1 MRGRDFLK
9 EKAGWIIILLI
20 QMLLVALIGTALG
33 VHAFFGGS
41 TVFLEMVVLTV
52 MWVCEYQKKS
62 AFYGE
67 LFHNLEE
74 LDKKYLITE
83 MVRRPEFLEGQLFYD
98 ALYDIDKSMN
108 ERVGDMGRLV
118 REFKDYV
125 EMWIHEIK
133 IPISALSLMN
143 YNEKIDIGSYR
154 LQVGKISQYVEQI
167 LYYVRA
173 DAPRKD
179 YLMKECRLDQ
189 LINEVLLEHKEELI
203 HGHFKIA
210 KENTEVTV
218 VSDAKWI
225 KFMLGQIISNSV
237 KYQKPSKPYIGFSV
251 EEDSGIVRLSVEDHG
266 IGVAAGDIQRV
277 FEKSFTGE
285 NGRKV
290 TASTG
295 MGLYICRKMCEKL
308 GHRIWLESEEGKF
321 TKITIEFGRDDYYL

>member
-1 MRGRDFLK
+1 MRGSEFFK
-9 EKAGWIIILLI
+9 EKAGWIVILLV
-20 QMLLVALIGTALG
+20 QMLLVALIGAALG
-33 VHAFFGGS
+33 VHAFFWGS
-41 TVFLEMVVLTV
+41 AVFLEIVVLAV
-52 MWVCEYQKKS
+52 MWVSEYQKKN
-62 AFYGE
+62 AFYGK
-67 LFHNLEE
+67 LFQSLEE

-83 MVRRPEFLEGQLFYD
+83 MVSKPEFLEGQLFYD

-118 REFKDYV
+118 WEFKDYV

-154 LQVGKISQYVEQI
+154 VQVAKISQYVEQI

-173 DAPRKD
+173 DAPQKD
-179 YLMKECRLDQ
+179 YLMKKCRLDQ

-203 HGHFKIA
+203 HGRFKIE

-225 KFMLGQIISNSV
+225 KFILGQIINNSV
-237 KYQKPSKPYIGFSV
+237 KYQKPVQSYLGFSV
-251 EEDSGIVRLSVEDHG
+251 EEDSGTVRLSVEDHG
-266 IGVAAGDIQRV
+266 LGICSGDIQRV

-285 NGRKV
+285 NGRRV

-308 GHRIWLESEEGKF
+308 GHRIWLESEEGKY
-321 TKITIEFGRDDYYL
+321 TRVTIEFGRDDYYL

>member
-9 EKAGWIIILLI
+9 EKAGWIAILLL
-20 QMLLVALIGTALG
+20 QMLLIALIGFALE
-33 VHAFFGGS
+33 VHAFFWGS
-41 TVFLEMVVLTV
+41 ALFLEAVILAV
-52 MWVCEYQKKS
+52 MWVSEYQKKN
-62 AFYGE
+62 AFYRE
-67 LFHNLEE
+67 LFQSLEE

-83 MVRRPEFLEGQLFYD
+83 MVRKPEFLEGILFYD
-98 ALYDIDKSMN
+98 ALYDINKSMN
-108 ERVGDMGRLV
+108 ESVGDMGRLV

-154 LQVGKISQYVEQI
+154 LQVAKISQYVEQI

-173 DAPRKD
+173 DAPQKD
-179 YLMKECRLDQ
+179 YLMKKCRLDQ

-203 HGHFKIA
+203 EGHFRIE

-225 KFMLGQIISNSV
+225 KFMLGQIINNCV
-237 KYQKPSKPYIGFSV
+237 KYQKPSKAYIGFSV
-251 EEDSGIVRLSVEDHG
+251 EEDSGMARLTVEDHG
-266 IGVAAGDIQRV
+266 IGICAGDIQRV
-277 FEKSFTGE
+277 FDKSFTGE

-308 GHRIWLESEEGKF
+308 GHRIWLESEEGKY
-321 TKITIEFGRDDYYL
+321 TRVMIEFGRDDYYL

>member
-9 EKAGWIIILLI
+9 EKAGWITILLL
-20 QMLLVALIGTALG
+20 QMLLVALIGFALK
-33 VHAFFGGS
+33 VHTFFWGS
-41 TVFLEMVVLTV
+41 VVFLETVVLVV
-52 MWVCEYQKKS
+52 MWVSEYQKKKV
-62 AFYGE
+62 FYGK
-67 LFHNLEE
+67 LFYNLEE

-83 MVRRPEFLEGQLFYD
+83 MVRKPEFLEGQLFCD

-108 ERVGDMGRLV
+108 ERVGDMERLV

-154 LQVGKISQYVEQI
+154 LQVSKISQCVEQI

-173 DAPRKD
+173 DAPQKD
-179 YLMKECRLDQ
+179 YLMKKCQLNQ

-203 HGHFKIA
+203 ESRFKIE

-225 KFMLGQIISNSV
+225 KFMLGQIINNSV
-237 KYQKPSKPYIGFSV
+237 KYRKPSKPYIGFFV
-251 EEDSGIVRLSVEDHG
+251 EEDSDVVRLSVEDHG
-266 IGVAAGDIQRV
+266 FGICSGDILRV
-277 FEKSFTGE
+277 FEKSFTGA

-295 MGLYICRKMCEKL
+295 MGLYICHKMCEKM

-321 TKITIEFGRDDYYL
+321 TRVTIEFGRDHYYL

>member
-9 EKAGWIIILLI
+9 EKAGWIAILLL
-20 QMLLVALIGTALG
+20 QMLLIALIGFALE
-33 VHAFFGGS
+33 VHAFFWGS
-41 TVFLEMVVLTV
+41 ALFLEAVILAV
-52 MWVCEYQKKS
+52 MWVSEYQKKN
-62 AFYGE
+62 AFYRE
-67 LFHNLEE
+67 LFQSLEE

-83 MVRRPEFLEGQLFYD
+83 MVRKPEFLEGILFYD
-98 ALYDIDKSMN
+98 ALYDINKSMN
-108 ERVGDMGRLV
+108 ESVGDMGRLV

-154 LQVGKISQYVEQI
+154 LQVAKISQYVEQI

-173 DAPRKD
+173 DAPQKD
-179 YLMKECRLDQ
+179 YLMKKCRLDQ

-203 HGHFKIA
+203 EGHFRIE

-225 KFMLGQIISNSV
+225 KFMLGQIINNCV
-237 KYQKPSKPYIGFSV
+237 KYQKPSKAYIGFSV
-251 EEDSGIVRLSVEDHG
+251 EEDSSMARLTVEDHG
-266 IGVAAGDIQRV
+266 IGICAGDIQRV
-277 FEKSFTGE
+277 FDKSFTGE

-308 GHRIWLESEEGKF
+308 GHRIWLESEEGKY
-321 TKITIEFGRDDYYL
+321 TRVMIEFGRDDYYL

>member
-1 MRGRDFLK
+1 MRGSDFLK
-9 EKAGWIIILLI
+9 EKAGWIAILLV
-20 QMLLVALIGTALG
+20 QMLLVALIGAALG
-33 VHAFFGGS
+33 VHAFFWGS
-41 TVFLEMVVLTV
+41 AVFLETVVLAV
-52 MWVCEYQKKS
+52 MWVSEYQKKN
-62 AFYGE
+62 AFYGQ
-67 LFHNLEE
+67 LFQNLDE

-98 ALYDIDKSMN
+98 ALYEIDKSMN

-154 LQVGKISQYVEQI
+154 VQVAKISQYVEQI

-173 DAPRKD
+173 DAPQKD
-179 YLMKECRLDQ
+179 YLMKKCRLDQ

-203 HGHFKIA
+203 EGHFKIE

-225 KFMLGQIISNSV
+225 KFVLGQIINNSV
-237 KYQKPSKPYIGFSV
+237 KYQKPSQPYIGFSA
-251 EEDSGIVRLSVEDHG
+251 EEDSGMVRLSVEDHG
-266 IGVAAGDIQRV
+266 IGICSGDIQRV
-277 FEKSFTGE
+277 FEKSFTGK

-308 GHRIWLESEEGKF
+308 GHRIWLESEEGQF
-321 TKITIEFGRDDYYL
+321 TRVTIEFGRDDYYL

>member
-1 MRGRDFLK
+1 MRGSEFFK
-9 EKAGWIIILLI
+9 EKAGWIAILLV
-20 QMLLVALIGTALG
+20 QMLLVALIGAALG
-33 VHAFFGGS
+33 VHAFFWGS
-41 TVFLEMVVLTV
+41 AVFLEIVVLAV
-52 MWVCEYQKKS
+52 MWVSEYQKKN
-62 AFYGE
+62 AFYGK
-67 LFHNLEE
+67 LFQSLEE

-83 MVRRPEFLEGQLFYD
+83 MVSKPEFLEGQLFYD

-118 REFKDYV
+118 WEFKDYV

-154 LQVGKISQYVEQI
+154 VQVAKISQYVEQI

-173 DAPRKD
+173 DAPQKD
-179 YLMKECRLDQ
+179 YLMKKCRLDQ

-203 HGHFKIA
+203 HGHFKIE
-210 KENTEVTV
+210 KENTEVTI

-225 KFMLGQIISNSV
+225 KFILGQIINNSV
-237 KYQKPSKPYIGFSV
+237 KYQKPVQSYLGFSV
-251 EEDSGIVRLSVEDHG
+251 EEDSGTVRLSMEDHG
-266 IGVAAGDIQRV
+266 LGICSGDIQRV
-277 FEKSFTGE
+277 FDKSFTGE
-285 NGRKV
+285 NGRRV

-308 GHRIWLESEEGKF
+308 GHRIWLESEEGKY
-321 TKITIEFGRDDYYL
+321 TRVTIEFGRDDYYL

>member
-1 MRGRDFLK
+1 MRGSDFFK
-9 EKAGWIIILLI
+9 EKAGWIAILLV
-20 QMLLVALIGTALG
+20 QMLLVALIGAALG
-33 VHAFFGGS
+33 VHAFFWGS
-41 TVFLEMVVLTV
+41 AVFLEIVVLAV
-52 MWVCEYQKKS
+52 MWVSEYQKKN

-67 LFHNLEE
+67 LFQNLEE

-83 MVRRPEFLEGQLFYD
+83 MVRRPEFLEGQLLYD

-108 ERVGDMGRLV
+108 ERVGDMGCLV

-154 LQVGKISQYVEQI
+154 AQVAKISQYVEQI

-173 DAPRKD
+173 DAPQKD
-179 YLMKECRLDQ
+179 YLMKKCHLDQ

-203 HGHFKIA
+203 EGHFKIE
-210 KENTEVTV
+210 KENTEVTI

-225 KFMLGQIISNSV
+225 KFILGQIINNSV
-237 KYQKPSKPYIGFSV
+237 KYQKPVQSYLGFSV
-251 EEDSGIVRLSVEDHG
+251 EEDSGMLRLSVEDHG
-266 IGVAAGDIQRV
+266 LGICSGDIQRV

-321 TKITIEFGRDDYYL
+321 TRVTIEFGRDDYYL

>member
-9 EKAGWIIILLI
+9 EKAGWIVILLL
-20 QMLLVALIGTALG
+20 QMLLVALIGFALE
-33 VHAFFGGS
+33 VHAFFWGS
-41 TVFLEMVVLTV
+41 TVFLEVVVLAV
-52 MWVCEYQKKS
+52 MWGSEYQKKS

-83 MVRRPEFLEGQLFYD
+83 MVRKPEFLEGMLFYD
-98 ALYDIDKSMN
+98 ALYDINKSMN
-108 ERVGDMGRLV
+108 EQLGDMRCLV

-154 LQVGKISQYVEQI
+154 IQVARISQYVEQI

-173 DAPRKD
+173 DAPQKD
-179 YLMKECRLDQ
+179 YLMKKCRLGQ

-203 HGHFKIA
+203 EGHFKIE
-210 KENTEVTV
+210 KENTEVIV

-225 KFMLGQIISNSV
+225 KFILGQIINNSV

-266 IGVAAGDIQRV
+266 IGIGAGDIQRV

-295 MGLYICRKMCEKL
+295 MGLYICRKMCDKL
-308 GHRIWLESEEGKF
+308 GHRIWLESEEGKY
-321 TKITIEFGRDDYYL
+321 TRVTIEFGRDDYYL